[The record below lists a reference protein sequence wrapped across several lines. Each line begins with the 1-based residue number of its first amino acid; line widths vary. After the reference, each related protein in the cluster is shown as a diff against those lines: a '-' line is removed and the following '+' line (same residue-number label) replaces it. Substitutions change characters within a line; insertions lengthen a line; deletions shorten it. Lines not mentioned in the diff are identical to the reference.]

1 MMGQRF
7 ESVWDAL
14 ENSAEEA
21 ENMRL
26 RAALMRELQ
35 RHVSQSSHAP
45 KDMARELAITEPRL
59 DELRRGQVD
68 RFTVDELVGL
78 LGQAGF
84 TVRLEVRPAA

>member
-1 MMGQRF
+1 MNGQRF
-7 ESVWDAL
+7 DSVWDAL

-35 RHVSQSSHAP
+35 RYISGPDVT
-45 KDMARELAITEPRL
+45 DMAAAKQLAITEPRL
-59 DELRRGQVD
+59 AELRRGEID
-68 RFTVDELVGL
+68 RFSVDELVGL
-78 LGQAGF
+78 LGHAGF